1 MDGPKEYYAKW
12 NKSERDTHT
21 NTVYFHLHVESTK
34 TKNRNRLIDTENK
47 LIVAR
52 EKGDGGSVKE
62 VKGVCGI
69 NYQLHFSVLVWSWL
83 AG

>member
-1 MDGPKEYYAKW
+1 MHFVIWMDPRSIRL
-12 NKSERDTHT
+12 SEISQRDTHT

-62 VKGVCGI
+62 VKGV
-69 NYQLHFSVLVWSWL
+69 
-83 AG
+83 